1 MNRHTEPNPQ
11 DTAPVPRPLLDA
23 LREAFARYDPL
34 IGRTADREG
43 YERVADVF
51 NSARAV
57 VAAACQCKEFT
68 PPPVSPSKDDK
79 EARIAELER
88 EVARL
93 RELMTPA
100 QEELDGIGITWQS
113 RAKRMSQ
120 QLEQARAERDSLAA
134 KVRAGLAL
142 ADEWEAL
149 GRTFAHNSAWYES
162 NLRTALSDP
171 SADADECASCGEGT
185 PRNEC
190 PGSKRPCGHHCN
202 HSWEDSLCH
211 WCGREFGEGGEATRA
226 CLCPEP
232 PAAFG
237 PNFIRCREALAGI
250 CPSVKP
256 CDPPADAVTLP
267 TTAERIAE
275 VLAKHPSALERNC
288 ADDHLWQCLCGQIM
302 DLSDSPLE
310 ARHRAH
316 VADVLAAL
324 FDAGSQA

>member
-79 EARIAELER
+79 EARIAELE
-88 EVARL
+88 AK
-93 RELMTPA
+93 
-100 QEELDGIGITWQS
+100 QFS
-113 RAKRMSQ
+113 RVYKGERISDVYA
-120 QLEQARAERDSLAA
+120 ARDSLAA

-162 NLRTALSDP
+162 NLRTVLSDP
-171 SADADECASCGEGT
+171 PADADECASCGEGT

-324 FDAGSQA
+324 FDAGRKP

>member
-79 EARIAELER
+79 EARIAELE
-88 EVARL
+88 AK
-93 RELMTPA
+93 
-100 QEELDGIGITWQS
+100 QFS
-113 RAKRMSQ
+113 RVYKGERISDVYA
-120 QLEQARAERDSLAA
+120 ARDSLAA

-162 NLRTALSDP
+162 NLRTVLSDP
-171 SADADECASCGEGT
+171 PADADECASCGEGT

>member
-79 EARIAELER
+79 EARIAELE
-88 EVARL
+88 AK
-93 RELMTPA
+93 
-100 QEELDGIGITWQS
+100 QFS
-113 RAKRMSQ
+113 RVYKGERISDVYA
-120 QLEQARAERDSLAA
+120 ARDSLAA